1 MKRWVVA
8 DPGGKVKEDS
18 EAGFQEEAGS
28 RRDIYRRVK
37 NLK

>member
-18 EAGFQEEAGS
+18 EAGFQKRQGVDVTFTGE
-28 RRDIYRRVK
+28 
-37 NLK
+37 